1 MEKFT
6 KKWLLS
12 EFSKELRTRLSLITG
27 NEEKVHYNTV
37 TNWFNSLE
45 SQNIHYVPKSD
56 DIRQFDELDLEIALF
71 IMEMRKENWQ
81 LDAIFKIIPSKFDV
95 RSQEP
100 RVVLK
105 DETNQ
110 YEEGDVYNYLYQNL
124 GQIEKRNRSQN
135 IGILNYL
142 ELNNKRSLKL
152 TDLQNLHLEKKD
164 LQIALVQVENKL
176 ENIDLRKEYLEILS
190 LTKKSE
196 SVSKT
201 KNKGF
206 FAKLFSSPDS
216 NEVEEVQSEVSNDQS
231 DKLTKLDEQ
240 HNKLETE
247 KAQIIQKIEDK
258 EKKISTLSKEVE
270 SHYSAPLLQ
279 SKEKLLI
286 EAQEDL
292 FEKGESDL

>member
-45 SQNIHYVPKSD
+45 SQNIHYVPKIE
-56 DIRQFDELDLEIALF
+56 DIRQFDELDLQIALF

-100 RVVLK
+100 RVMIEE
-105 DETNQ
+105 ETKP
-110 YEEGDVYNYLYQNL
+110 YREGDLLEYLYQNL
-124 GQIEKRNRSQN
+124 NQMGERNKTQN
-135 IGILNYL
+135 VGILNYL
-142 ELNNKRSLKL
+142 ELNNKRSTKL
-152 TDLQNLHLEKKD
+152 TELQNLQLGKKD
-164 LQIALVQVENKL
+164 LQIDLTRLENKL

-190 LTKKSE
+190 LKQKSE
-196 SVSKT
+196 NVGRT

-206 FAKLFSSPDS
+206 FAKLFSGPDS
-216 NEVEEVQSEVSNDQS
+216 DQEEEIKPDVTTEQS
-231 DKLTKLDEQ
+231 DKLSKLDEQ
-240 HNKLETE
+240 QNHLETE
-247 KAQIIQKIEDK
+247 MARIKREIEDK
-258 EKKISTLSKEVE
+258 EKQISVLSKDIE
-270 SHYSAPLLQ
+270 SHYSQPLIKA
-279 SKEKLLI
+279 KEKLLI
-286 EAQEDL
+286 EAQEEL